1 MLEVKLILCPIDF
14 SEFSV
19 RAYHHAL
26 SLAEHYRAK
35 LVALHIVELFRFPS
49 VGFAASAGLYD
60 ETCQAVRESG
70 KEQLQEFVKN
80 HTHDEIQPELVVHQ
94 GIAPDSILSFAQAQK
109 TDVIVMGTHGRGG
122 MSRLLQ
128 GIRAEG
134 EATRYDPSRMTR
146 HDSTSKTTSP
156 MVSLV

>member
-94 GIAPDSILSFAQAQK
+94 GIVPDSILSDRK
-109 TDVIVMGTHGRGG
+109 ST
-122 MSRLLQ
+122 RLN
-128 GIRAEG
+128 
-134 EATRYDPSRMTR
+134 SS
-146 HDSTSKTTSP
+146 H
-156 MVSLV
+156 